1 MLIVKY
7 FTFPT
12 KNISFCNATA
22 ARYFYGDVRHSQ
34 HLFNVMAG
42 KIIVLGFGLS
52 GTAMYSFK
60 VYNQRPEGKYSLR
73 SLFSGKTSHLKK

>member
-1 MLIVKY
+1 MNYHLDTEKASISKMLIVKY

-42 KIIVLGFGLS
+42 KIIVLGFGL
-52 GTAMYSFK
+52 
-60 VYNQRPEGKYSLR
+60 
-73 SLFSGKTSHLKK
+73 

>member
-1 MLIVKY
+1 MNYHLDTEKASISKMLIVKY
-7 FTFPT
+7 FTFST

-42 KIIVLGFGLS
+42 KIIVLGFGL
-52 GTAMYSFK
+52 
-60 VYNQRPEGKYSLR
+60 
-73 SLFSGKTSHLKK
+73 